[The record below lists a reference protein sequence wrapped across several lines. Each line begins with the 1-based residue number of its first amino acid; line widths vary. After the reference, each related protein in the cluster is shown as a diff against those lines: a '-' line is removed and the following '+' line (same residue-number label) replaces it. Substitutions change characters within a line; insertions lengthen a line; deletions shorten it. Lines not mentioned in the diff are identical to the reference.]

1 MDEIKKETATSTAN
15 EEQMSEEELNNVAGG
30 MTYWYQKDTAV
41 KEDPRTGRMIYT
53 DGYLVTP
60 DDILEGAASSKW
72 MTVKQFKAFKEEKE
86 IQGHTFY
93 EGDANPQA

>member
-30 MTYWYQKDTAV
+30 MTYWYQRSD
-41 KEDPRTGRMIYT
+41 
-53 DGYLVTP
+53 
-60 DDILEGAASSKW
+60 W
-72 MTVKQFKAFKEEKE
+72 MTVKQFKSFKEEKE